1 MALFKNM
8 YITSKGMELY
18 AKAQAGQEI
27 HFTKMQVGSG
37 QIETQNPVT
46 LLALLDPKLDVPI
59 TSIVPNPEFK
69 SATIIGSITNRDVKE
84 ALYICE
90 LGLFAK
96 DPDEGEILY
105 GYVSAGQYGDYYAP
119 EAQGPYSWQ
128 YEVNAAIGNA
138 ANVTAEL
145 SELQWD
151 YGVINSNKYFLHLK
165 GGNQREINKSID
177 ELFDTVIK
185 DAEDFKTNIRKGI
198 GTKNLIFNSNFKN
211 GLNLWSSWNNSTLNV
226 DENLN
231 CIVKAVINEQQGFGI
246 LTPTVSLVKGQKYTV
261 SFLLSSYY
269 NVDILDYLYI
279 ISASAGNTKLSDL
292 KIDKSTTLYNYYNFT
307 FTAPYSTNDAKIL
320 IGAVKKGVEYEGFRL
335 RNVKVEKG
343 IIPSDWTPAP
353 EEITNKLDTIQTG
366 AEVNQNAISKIKI
379 REQILIPTSK
389 TDTIE
394 LKLDSNIKTSI
405 TNKEITIK
413 RRVKLG
419 EPLELNINPQMG
431 KDDNI
436 ETTPFKTIQAVIDYV
451 KNYYVYLEKGAIIN
465 ITPGTY
471 TERINISNVN
481 NNFNNIELK
490 STNINN
496 IPLAGNTGNI
506 EDYVILNNLTV
517 NNTSAPIQFSG
528 VFLSGN
534 NYDNIIKETAE
545 DGKPL
550 GKLADATSNFNI
562 IFYKSRLYGAE
573 SNAQNLGYFYG
584 VRTLYTNIV
593 FQDSFLDKFDF
604 KVSGGNAGPVRIGSN
619 SNVTITNCKFGN
631 NTSYDIVGDE
641 AVIKVRKSNRI
652 DGQPLKTNLSGSC
665 FFLQGN

>member
-105 GYVSAGQYGDYYAP
+105 GYVSAGQYGDYYA
-119 EAQGPYSWQ
+119 QGPYSWQ

-151 YGVINSNKYFLHLK
+151 YGVINSNRYFLHLI

-177 ELFDTVIK
+177 ETFDKVIK
-185 DAEDFKTNIRKGI
+185 DAEDFKTNIKKGI
-198 GTKNLIFNSNFKN
+198 GTKNLILNSNFKDK
-211 GLNLWSSWNNSTLNV
+211 LNLWTTWNSNLNV

-231 CIVKAVINEQQGFGI
+231 CIVKAIINERPGFGI
-246 LTPTVSLVKGQKYTV
+246 FTPTISLVKGQKYTV

-269 NVDILDYLYI
+269 NVGILDYLYI
-279 ISASAGNTKLSDL
+279 ISDTSGSIKLPDL
-292 KIDKSTTLYNYYNFT
+292 KIDKSTSLYNFYNFT
-307 FTAPYSTNDAKIL
+307 FECPYNATDAKIL
-320 IGAVKKGVEYEGFRL
+320 IGAVKKGATDEGFRL

-343 IIPSDWTPAP
+343 IIPTDWTPAP

-379 REQILIPTSK
+379 REQILIPTLK

-394 LKLDSNIKTSI
+394 LKLDNNIETFI
-405 TNKEITIK
+405 YNKEITIK
-413 RRVKLG
+413 KKIKTNS
-419 EPLELNINPQMG
+419 ELELTVDSVTG
-431 KDDNI
+431 KNDSN
-436 ETTPFKTIQAVIDYV
+436 ENTPFKTIQAALDYI
-451 KNYYVYLEKGAIIN
+451 KNYYSGLSVGCNIT
-465 ITPGTY
+465 ITPGEY
-471 TERINISNVN
+471 KDYFIISNFGVEYGVITLKSSELDLIPDKGNITEEAHSVNVIQFDVKNNSTTIQFAGFTTRGLNPSIIKVDTSLDGFPYVKLIDFVN
-481 NNFNNIELK
+481 N
-490 STNINN
+490 TNIVFNKSY
-496 IPLAGNTGNI
+496 IYGSAGNLQQWKYYYGFRPFYSKI
-506 EDYVILNNLTV
+506 VIRDSRLGQFSIGMSGG
-517 NNTSAPIQFSG
+517 TSAPIRT
-528 VFLSGN
+528 V
-534 NYDNIIKETAE
+534 DNS
-545 DGKPL
+545 DVVL
-550 GKLADATSNFNI
+550 LN
-562 IFYKSRLYGAE
+562 
-573 SNAQNLGYFYG
+573 
-584 VRTLYTNIV
+584 V
-593 FQDSFLDKFDF
+593 KFDN
-604 KVSGGNAGPVRIGSN
+604 NAL
-619 SNVTITNCKFGN
+619 
-631 NTSYDIVGDE
+631 YDIIGEESRIHLRNCSRVDGSP
-641 AVIKVRKSNRI
+641 IKK
-652 DGQPLKTNLSGSC
+652 NLSGSC
-665 FFLQGN
+665 IIAEG